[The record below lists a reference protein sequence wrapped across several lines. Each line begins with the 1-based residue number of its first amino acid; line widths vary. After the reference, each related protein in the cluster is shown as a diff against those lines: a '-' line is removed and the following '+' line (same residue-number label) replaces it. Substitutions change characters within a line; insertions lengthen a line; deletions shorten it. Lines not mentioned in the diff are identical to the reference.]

1 MKMIG
6 QHGSEI
12 GVIKDMCV
20 DVEAW
25 QLLSLEVELK
35 REASDALK
43 LKRPW
48 FGSQTVHLPAS
59 EISGATDI
67 LIIKS
72 PLEKLNFSSDE
83 SA

>member
-1 MKMIG
+1 MKPANSKSLKSLLGMKMIG

-43 LKRPW
+43 L
-48 FGSQTVHLPAS
+48 
-59 EISGATDI
+59 
-67 LIIKS
+67 
-72 PLEKLNFSSDE
+72 
-83 SA
+83 